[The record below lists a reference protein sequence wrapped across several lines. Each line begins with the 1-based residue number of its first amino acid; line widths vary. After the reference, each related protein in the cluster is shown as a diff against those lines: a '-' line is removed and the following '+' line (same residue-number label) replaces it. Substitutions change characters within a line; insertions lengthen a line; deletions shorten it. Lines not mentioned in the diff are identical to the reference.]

1 VLAKTH
7 ATTATGK
14 DPKTDDPKTDPA
26 TDQHDDHGSRT
37 DSDRRSSGRPRR
49 RGRDSAAGAP
59 RDGVVARDI
68 IRQIESRIGRHRY
81 DMWFGRARLQVEGAR
96 VEVATA
102 SAFVKKWIDAH
113 FSDDLRGIARDT
125 IGSEARIDVRV
136 APELFDDDVPNST
149 HGRAEPGVE
158 TDPGPAVESPDET
171 RARRRAGRTTGSP
184 APAPAPA
191 ARTRRRT
198 GPTRTLEDFVVG
210 PTSRLAFATACRLID
225 EEPSAVSPLFIYG
238 DCGLGKTHLL
248 QGICQRFSERTGRPD
263 QVRYVTGEQFT
274 NEYIASIRNQTIE
287 AFRKRVRRL
296 DLLAIDDVHFLSNK
310 VRTQSE
316 FLQTLNEIDLAG
328 ARVVLSSD
336 EHPRHIKKFSQA
348 LISRFLSGMV
358 VEVEKPDRET
368 RISIV
373 RRLAAA
379 RDVSMHDAAV
389 EGVASRC
396 VGSVRELEGAVTKL
410 AALQRLTQIDGN
422 GHSTGAEGGPRG
434 EVGMVLVE
442 QLFKD
447 HGWQPV
453 TPVRIGTVIDMV
465 CARLGISRPELMSS
479 SRHRR
484 VVLGRGLV
492 AYLGREMTTHS
503 YPEIARALGRAYH
516 STIHTAHQRLARQQR
531 ANEVVDPGGSEKP
544 MPTRELVDQ
553 LRHEILRAT
562 ART

>member
-1 VLAKTH
+1 M
-7 ATTATGK
+7 
-14 DPKTDDPKTDPA
+14 
-26 TDQHDDHGSRT
+26 
-37 DSDRRSSGRPRR
+37 
-49 RGRDSAAGAP
+49 
-59 RDGVVARDI
+59 ARDI

-81 DMWFGRARLQVEGAR
+81 DMWFGRARLQVEGER

-102 SAFVKKWIDAH
+102 SPFVKKWIDAH

-136 APELFDDDVPNST
+136 APELFQTDVPTSA
-149 HGRAEPGVE
+149 HGRAEPGAIALPE
-158 TDPGPAVESPDET
+158 TELDEPADAAARQRPLPP
-171 RARRRAGRTTGSP
+171 RPPAAPKRRRP
-184 APAPAPA
+184 AL
-191 ARTRRRT
+191 
-198 GPTRTLEDFVVG
+198 TRTFEEFVVG
-210 PTSRLAFATACRLID
+210 PANRLAFATACRLIE
-225 EEPSAVSPLFIYG
+225 EEPSAVSPLFIHG
-238 DCGLGKTHLL
+238 ECGLGKTHLL
-248 QGICQRFSERTGRPD
+248 QAICQRFAERTGRPE

-287 AFRKRVRRL
+287 TFRRRVRRL

-336 EHPRHIKKFSQA
+336 EHPRLIKKFSQA

-358 VEVEKPDRET
+358 VELERPDRQT

-373 RRLAAA
+373 RRLASS
-379 RDVSMHDAAV
+379 RDVPMHDAAV
-389 EGVASRC
+389 EVVASRC

-410 AALQRLTQIDGN
+410 AALQRLTHPLDGSNAN
-422 GHSTGAEGGPRG
+422 GVATGPESG

-453 TPVRIGTVIDMV
+453 TPVRIGTVIDVV

-544 MPTRELVDQ
+544 IPTRELVDQ

-562 ART
+562 SRA

>member
-1 VLAKTH
+1 MA
-7 ATTATGK
+7 
-14 DPKTDDPKTDPA
+14 
-26 TDQHDDHGSRT
+26 S
-37 DSDRRSSGRPRR
+37 
-49 RGRDSAAGAP
+49 
-59 RDGVVARDI
+59 DI

-81 DMWFGRARLQVEGAR
+81 DMWFGRARLQVDGER

-113 FSDDLRGIARDT
+113 FSEDLRGIARDT
-125 IGSEARIDVRV
+125 IGSKARIDVRV
-136 APELFDDDVPNST
+136 APELFEDDVPTSA
-149 HGRAEPGVE
+149 HGRAEPGAE
-158 TDPGPAVESPDET
+158 LDPDADPEESTGTAV
-171 RARRRAGRTTGSP
+171 ARKRSGRTAVPTP
-184 APAPAPA
+184 PPAPA
-191 ARTRRRT
+191 ARTRRRPA
-198 GPTRTLEDFVVG
+198 PTRTLEDFVVG
-210 PTSRLAFATACRLID
+210 PSSRLAFATACRLID

-248 QGICQRFSERTGRPD
+248 QGICHRFAERTGRPE

-287 AFRKRVRRL
+287 SFRKRVRRL

-328 ARVVLSSD
+328 ARVVLASD

-358 VEVEKPDRET
+358 VELEKPDRDT

-373 RRLAAA
+373 RRLASS
-379 RDVSMHDAAV
+379 RDVPMHDAAV
-389 EGVASRC
+389 EVVASRC

-410 AALQRLTQIDGN
+410 AALQRLTQLETSG
-422 GHSTGAEGGPRG
+422 SAAVTEGGPRG

-453 TPVRIGTVIDMV
+453 TPVRIGTVIDVV

-544 MPTRELVDQ
+544 IPTRELVDQ

-562 ART
+562 ARA